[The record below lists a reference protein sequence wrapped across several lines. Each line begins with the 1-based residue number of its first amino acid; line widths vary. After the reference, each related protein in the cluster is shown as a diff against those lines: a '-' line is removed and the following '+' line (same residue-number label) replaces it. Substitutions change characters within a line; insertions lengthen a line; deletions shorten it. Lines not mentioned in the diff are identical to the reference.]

1 MTDESSM
8 AFVHV
13 PRGRPGLLG
22 ANGLGWAPYLAL
34 CGAGLTMGLTWI
46 GPRAAEGLGTLNAMA
61 FWAAHV
67 GPALVLLAAT
77 QQVLSRNDTIAS
89 LPGLAQV
96 LLTAAVASLLFTPV
110 ALAVDV
116 LFDVEPSRDDEG
128 DPLLLSAALELAQFA
143 VPIGLTWTLI
153 NAPSLV
159 RIEARDGSPP
169 ARDGEGPLEQAA
181 EAPPAQAEFWSRL
194 PRRLG
199 RDLVA
204 LSAELHYLR
213 VYTTAGDTLI
223 LFPFGRAVDAL
234 REARGMQVHRSH
246 WVALDRV
253 DELVARDGRVFC
265 RMAGGPVLP
274 VSRSYRTAL
283 KAALGEGA

>member
-1 MTDESSM
+1 M
-8 AFVHV
+8 ADRRSA
-13 PRGRPGLLG
+13 PGRPGRSNAAG
-22 ANGLGWAPYLAL
+22 VGWFPYLAL

-67 GPALVLLAAT
+67 GPALVLLAVT
-77 QQVLSRNDTIAS
+77 QTTLSRVQRVAA

-96 LLTAAVASLLFTPV
+96 LLTAMAASLLFTPV
-110 ALAVDV
+110 ALAVDL
-116 LFDVEPSRDDEG
+116 LFDAEPSRDDAA
-128 DPLLLSAALELAQFA
+128 DPLLLVAALEFAQFA

-153 NAPSLV
+153 NAPSLL
-159 RIEARDGSPP
+159 RIEPGTPDPPLPDLPP
-169 ARDGEGPLEQAA
+169 A
-181 EAPPAQAEFWSRL
+181 EAQTTPEQAEFWSRI

-213 VYTTAGDTLI
+213 VYTTLGDTLI
-223 LFPFGRAVDAL
+223 LYSFGRATDAL
-234 REARGMQVHRSH
+234 LDARGMQVHRSH

-253 DELVARDGRVFC
+253 DEVTSRDGRMFC
-265 RMAGGPVLP
+265 HMAGGPVLP
-274 VSRSYRTAL
+274 VSRSYRAAL
-283 KAALGEGA
+283 RAALGRGA